1 METTILA
8 RTKAIISLAAL
19 KGFVGKENVL
29 STLEDRICYAYDGT
43 KQKYIPDVVVRPRS
57 TQHVSDVLRFAN
69 EQEIPVYP
77 RGAGS
82 GLTGGAVPV
91 RGGIVLDFTQLNKI
105 VELVPEDLTAT
116 VEPGVVTQT
125 LQNEVAKYKL
135 FYPPDPA

>member
-1 METTILA
+1 ML
-8 RTKAIISLAAL
+8 TKSNKTMVSLNAL

-57 TQHVSDVLRFAN
+57 TRHVSDVLRFAN
-69 EQEIPVYP
+69 EHEIPVYP

-91 RGGIVLDFTQLNKI
+91 QGGIVLEI
-105 VELVPEDLTAT
+105 GRASCRERV
-116 VEPGVVTQT
+116 
-125 LQNEVAKYKL
+125 
-135 FYPPDPA
+135 